1 MLLKYVLS
9 IIKKLD
15 QIYLTINSENLVDE
29 PSPEAKDLQRKIPMQ
44 PDKDP
49 NTHPHA
55 FWIGHDGKIMITP
68 KIHLPLIP
76 QCTTLETIQ
85 LQPSL

>member
-1 MLLKYVLS
+1 
-9 IIKKLD
+9 
-15 QIYLTINSENLVDE
+15 
-29 PSPEAKDLQRKIPMQ
+29 MQ

-85 LQPSL
+85 L

>member
-1 MLLKYVLS
+1 MDAIKYVLS

-49 NTHPHA
+49 NTQPHA
-55 FWIGHDGKIMITP
+55 F
-68 KIHLPLIP
+68 
-76 QCTTLETIQ
+76 
-85 LQPSL
+85 